1 MSALIRSILEKKD
14 FVKPLNS
21 LLEQADL
28 HKQLATM
35 LFVSSQVKH
44 QTLAESVAEV
54 AEKFPKIYGIV
65 VENKLCLPEEEA
77 EVERTVKKMSEDMT
91 TSAAVDSST
100 PRIKTKQSVDGD
112 KDASIFKS

>member
-14 FVKPLNS
+14 FVKPLNA

-44 QTLAESVAEV
+44 QSITESVAEIV
-54 AEKFPKIYGIV
+54 DKFPKIYGIV

-91 TSAAVDSST
+91 TTAAVDAST
-100 PRIKTKQSVDGD
+100 PRIKTKQTVDGD
-112 KDASIFKS
+112 ENDGISKS